1 MHTELRLPD
10 FNLCQ
15 CFFGEH
21 LLVRYSDKTVFIVES
36 EKTALIAAH
45 FMPDGLWLAT
55 GGKNGCFNEKAVRV
69 LAHRDAVLMPDLGA
83 TEQWKQKT
91 SMLANVC
98 RSVSVSTVLED
109 MATDEQ
115 RARGLDIADF
125 LLMEDTPQMILQ
137 RMIDRNPVLQTLIDE
152 LGLELVEEP

>member
-1 MHTELRLPD
+1 M
-10 FNLCQ
+10 
-15 CFFGEH
+15 
-21 LLVRYSDKTVFIVES
+21 
-36 EKTALIAAH
+36 
-45 FMPDGLWLAT
+45 
-55 GGKNGCFNEKAVRV
+55 
-69 LAHRDAVLMPDLGA
+69 
-83 TEQWKQKT
+83 
-91 SMLANVC
+91 
-98 RSVSVSTVLED
+98 VSTILED

>member
-1 MHTELRLPD
+1 
-10 FNLCQ
+10 
-15 CFFGEH
+15 
-21 LLVRYSDKTVFIVES
+21 
-36 EKTALIAAH
+36 
-45 FMPDGLWLAT
+45 
-55 GGKNGCFNEKAVRV
+55 
-69 LAHRDAVLMPDLGA
+69 MPDLGA

-98 RSVSVSTVLED
+98 QSVSVSTVLED

-152 LGLELVEEP
+152 LGLELVDADQI